1 MQELRSTEI
10 LDKEIQS
17 DARKKAERILQ
28 GAKESALQIEA
39 SLDSDVEKA
48 KADKE
53 DFYKRKLNSYVQDL
67 NASLP
72 LEKERFRVDFINK
85 AILQNINLY
94 LKKLSEKEKMELC
107 FKSFDCNL
115 QKKVKVY
122 VYGFDL
128 KSAKN
133 FISGKLKDFAGEIE
147 ETKYGKIV
155 PEDEYALEEAKG
167 FILEAEDKSFRVRLT
182 LAQIVKNLLEEK
194 NQELAAVLFGGI

>member
-94 LKKLSEKEKMELC
+94 LKKLSEKEKMGLC

-128 KSAKN
+128 KSAKS